1 MTTWQKNKKKKT
13 LQYDK
18 IIKWTEQLEEKL
30 TKETDE
36 MKRIWLSSQIRHNK
50 DFINGKTQS
59 ESDNICLSGWRL
71 LAEM

>member
-59 ESDNICLSGWRL
+59 ESDNICLSGW
-71 LAEM
+71 

>member
-50 DFINGKTQS
+50 NFIDGKTQN
-59 ESDNICLSGWRL
+59 ESDNICLSGW
-71 LAEM
+71 

>member
-50 DFINGKTQS
+50 DFINGKTQN
-59 ESDNICLSGWRL
+59 ESDNICLSGW
-71 LAEM
+71 